1 MNFSRQA
8 LLGIGMIIGG
18 IVMLSAMV
26 QQLGSSD
33 DQARTP
39 AIVNKSATD
48 NMSSMPLT
56 LDIETEKRILAQKQ
70 KERALRVAE
79 QEKQAK
85 LFLEEQTSA
94 ESQALAKAR
103 TENQQYTTNTN
114 NNSTTTANAAAN
126 SDRPKTGPNA
136 LTYPELQPRP
146 NNTVTP
152 PATTTKKPDNE
163 AQKTQQQAA
172 EKQAEA
178 KKQEDTKKKAE
189 AKKQEDT
196 KKKAEAKKQ
205 EDAKK
210 KAEAKKQ
217 ENTKKQAEA
226 KKQENTAKKKA
237 DVKAAAEQK
246 KKTEDKAA
254 SKDDKKSPP
263 KSAVDYTIESGD
275 GLLKLARKYNV
286 SVAALAQANKM
297 DPSATLQI
305 GQVLTVPSRKQ
316 IERLERD
323 AAVAEKA
330 RAEKREEKRKREEA
344 LAKKSVDARQDA
356 QKKLSAARKE
366 VKETDAKGSFGVQVA
381 LATNQAAADELA
393 KKFKSAGYQVKTS
406 KTSRGVR
413 VVVGPERGKLAALA
427 LKDKVNSDPD
437 VNITSAWVLYW

>member
-26 QQLGSSD
+26 QQLGSSN

-39 AIVNKSATD
+39 AIVDKAGFETASSAPITID
-48 NMSSMPLT
+48 VA
-56 LDIETEKRILAQKQ
+56 TEKRILAQKQ
-70 KERALRVAE
+70 QERALRVAE
-79 QEKQAK
+79 QEKRAK

-103 TENQQYTTNTN
+103 TENQQYTTNSTN
-114 NNSTTTANAAAN
+114 SNSAAAN
-126 SDRPKTGPNA
+126 SDRPKAGPND
-136 LTYPELQPRP
+136 LTYPKLQPRP
-146 NNTVTP
+146 NDTVTP
-152 PATTTKKPDNE
+152 PATTTKKPDSE
-163 AQKTQQQAA
+163 AQKTQQTEAK
-172 EKQAEA
+172 KQAETKKQADTA
-178 KKQEDTKKKAE
+178 KKQEDTKKQTE
-189 AKKQEDT
+189 VKKRDED
-196 KKKAEAKKQ
+196 
-205 EDAKK
+205 
-210 KAEAKKQ
+210 
-217 ENTKKQAEA
+217 
-226 KKQENTAKKKA
+226 TAKKK
-237 DVKAAAEQK
+237 AAEQK
-246 KKTEDKAA
+246 KKTEEKAA
-254 SKDDKKSPP
+254 SKADKKSPP

-286 SVAALAQANKM
+286 SVAALAQANNIE
-297 DPSATLQI
+297 PSATLQI

-330 RAEKREEKRKREEA
+330 RAEKREEKRKKAEA

-413 VVVGPERGKLAALA
+413 VVVGPERGKIAALA